1 MLRPL
6 SPTSLFPAV
15 PRYEYQRI
23 SEQTISDGSN
33 VNAIAIS
40 LDTKLI
46 AVGSTNRHIWVY
58 NHTEALIDIHHCE
71 AQACAIQW
79 NAPYQSMV
87 MLFAGMDDGRIVW
100 IYDINVRIF
109 PVMRRHGTTLPKHSG
124 AFQEEASRFIEFPVF
139 ENASVEAISLSPSS
153 TKLATAGAN
162 TVKPLDLHNGK
173 IAHSLWCSRLIQDPG
188 KWVYTH
194 SLSMPEDPHPMIDVG
209 IDWAAEDILIVANA
223 HQGIV

>member
-1 MLRPL
+1 MGARDQSQVKNKSLKSSKKL
-6 SPTSLFPAV
+6 SPFQIGV
-15 PRYEYQRI
+15 PK
-23 SEQTISDGSN
+23 SHNDDN
-33 VNAIAIS
+33 
-40 LDTKLI
+40 
-46 AVGSTNRHIWVY
+46 IWVY
-58 NHTEALIDIHHCE
+58 NCTEALIDIHHCE

-109 PVMRRHGTTLPKHSG
+109 PVMRWHVTTLPKHSR

-188 KWVYTH
+188 KWVYMH

-223 HQGIV
+223 HQGIM